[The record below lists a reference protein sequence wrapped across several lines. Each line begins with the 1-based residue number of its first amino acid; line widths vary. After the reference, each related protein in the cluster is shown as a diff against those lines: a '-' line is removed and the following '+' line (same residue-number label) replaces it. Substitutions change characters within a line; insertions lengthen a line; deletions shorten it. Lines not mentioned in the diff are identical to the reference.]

1 MSDQQP
7 ITLDLLGHGGEL
19 PARGGV
25 RLEDHELQASLQ
37 CVGDNLHTIRV
48 DLYHAAVRR
57 TGLQQSACTDSKG
70 QEAKKHAVLHD
81 FKETAT

>member
-19 PARGGV
+19 PARGGM
-25 RLEDHELQASLQ
+25 RLEHHELQASLQ

-48 DLYHAAVRR
+48 DLYHAA
-57 TGLQQSACTDSKG
+57 SAERVCSKAHALTAR
-70 QEAKKHAVLHD
+70 AKRPRITQYFMIPRD
-81 FKETAT
+81 GEM